1 MLTLR
6 RSAYVLGAT
15 FIALFSAYLY
25 SARRGP
31 DWLKDVSLNVGTEVL
46 GILLTVLL
54 IDAVIRR
61 KDQAERDRVVKVAF
75 VQLRIGLQQ
84 HVGVLQSMYK
94 ASISHPPHNLPKTL
108 NELFGPD
115 YFVQV
120 AFLDFSKPA
129 PLASVKPLQ
138 WFDYLHMEM
147 EQFKATLTRTLE
159 KYAVCLD
166 PNTVELLEEIIASS
180 FIGFLTQV
188 KSIPALDQ
196 KEGFQRQYNFFSAQG
211 MPDLTRQH
219 IELIKRLSLE
229 ANHNLPKEKQVGINE
244 QNWRNDI
251 APTFGSAR
259 L

>member
-6 RSAYVLGAT
+6 RSTYVLGAT
-15 FIALFSAYLY
+15 FIALLSAYLY
-25 SARRGP
+25 SSQCGP

-61 KDQAERDRVVKVAF
+61 KDQTERDRVVKVAF
-75 VQLRIGLQQ
+75 AQLRIGLQQ
-84 HVGVLQSMYK
+84 HIGVLQSMYK
-94 ASISHPPHNLPKTL
+94 ASTLHPPQTNPKSL
-108 NELFGPD
+108 DELFSPD

-159 KYAVCLD
+159 KYAVFLD
-166 PNTVELLEEIIASS
+166 PNIVELLEEILASS

-196 KEGFQRQYNFFSAQG
+196 KEGVQRQYNFFSARG
-211 MPDLTRQH
+211 MPELTQQH

-229 ANHNLPKEKQVGINE
+229 ANRNLPNEKQVGINV

-251 APTFGSAR
+251 APKFGSAR

>member
-6 RSAYVLGAT
+6 RSTYVL
-15 FIALFSAYLY
+15 SAAFLVLLGLYLY
-25 SARRGP
+25 AERCGP
-31 DWLKDVSLNVGTEVL
+31 EWLKDVSLNVGTEVF

-61 KDQAERDRVVKVAF
+61 KDQTERDRVVKVAF
-75 VQLRIGLQQ
+75 AQLRIGLQQ
-84 HVGVLQSMYK
+84 HIGVLQSMYK
-94 ASISHPPHNLPKTL
+94 ASISHPPQNHPKSL
-108 NELFGPD
+108 DELFGPD

-147 EQFKATLTRTLE
+147 KQFKATLTRTLE
-159 KYAVCLD
+159 KYAVFLEPD
-166 PNTVELLEEIIASS
+166 TVELLEEVLASS

-196 KEGFQRQYNFFSAQG
+196 KEGFQRQYNFFSGQG

-219 IELIKRLSLE
+219 IDLIKRLSLE
-229 ANHNLPKEKQVGINE
+229 ANRHLPRDKQVGINE

-251 APTFGSAR
+251 APKFGAAR